1 MGAYRAYYP
10 NMSETQSKYLGA
22 DVVKNEPLQYMYI
35 LGGMAAGIGLLI
47 AIIASFNMSSYNGV
61 SGAALAWQAIG
72 GLMAGAGVLA
82 LIGAGVAHAINWQIV
97 NR

>member
-1 MGAYRAYYP
+1 
-10 NMSETQSKYLGA
+10 MSETRSRYLGA
-22 DVVKNEPLQYMYI
+22 DVVRNEPLHYMYI

-47 AIIASFNMSSYNGV
+47 AIIASFNISGYDGV
-61 SGAALAWQAIG
+61 SGAAVAWQAIG
-72 GLMAGAGVLA
+72 GLIAGAGVLA